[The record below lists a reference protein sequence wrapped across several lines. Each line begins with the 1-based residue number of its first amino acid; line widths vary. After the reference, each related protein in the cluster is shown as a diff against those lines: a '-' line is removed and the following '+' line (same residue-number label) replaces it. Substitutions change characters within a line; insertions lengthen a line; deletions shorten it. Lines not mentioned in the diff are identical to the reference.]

1 VSLDPILPFKIKY
14 QIVRV
19 WKGRVSLC
27 DIAKFFYSQILSGS
41 SEMIGPEHRKRIKK
55 SKLHCLTTRF
65 RWTALKK
72 IQLIQK
78 IIDRKSDSLMKT
90 TSFQENTHVVKEQLK
105 NDDFHKG
112 ITALKNAAK
121 SNPDSAQIHFE
132 LGNAYRLCGDFQN
145 AVESFRQ
152 AIKNKPDFFAAYFNM
167 AAALKILKRFD
178 EALDYLNKARMLK
191 PDFEGN
197 YLCLGNIYMLKNDL
211 GAAKDHFCSALR
223 IKPDLVEAHYHL
235 GMIMRRWG
243 LLDEAEICYKNAL
256 RFDPGNLSI
265 MLNYG
270 ECFLAMGEIALAIK
284 FFEEILKKD
293 PNNII
298 AIDNLLLC
306 LNYDPS
312 CSNEQLFFMHKNL
325 CGRYSSSEINITFK
339 RKTEKPLRIGYLSS
353 DFCKHPSAT
362 ILLPL
367 FRYHDREQFQVFAY
381 SQTIYDDQKT
391 TMLKELA
398 DQWRPVESLD
408 DRKVC
413 EMIRDDKIDILVD
426 CTGHMSGNRLGV
438 FALRAAP
445 IQISGIGYPNTTG
458 LQSMDYRISDDITD
472 PPDEKSCYT
481 EKLLRLSHG
490 FCCYEPISDL
500 PQIGKLP
507 CKDSGFITFG
517 STHTP
522 SRLNRQVIRLW
533 SDLLKAVPGSRLLIF
548 RNTLSNS
555 VIERLK
561 HWFAEFGVDVNRV
574 TFQNRVPE
582 QGYLQVYQW
591 IDVSLD
597 TFPWSGHV
605 TACESLQMGVPIIT
619 LKGNRFAGR
628 MVSSVLS
635 RVGLSEFIADTEED
649 YINITRELVSSTD
662 RLSEYR
668 ATLREQIFDS
678 SLCDCQGFVR
688 CLEESYRNV
697 MSV

>member
-1 VSLDPILPFKIKY
+1 M
-14 QIVRV
+14 
-19 WKGRVSLC
+19 
-27 DIAKFFYSQILSGS
+27 
-41 SEMIGPEHRKRIKK
+41 E
-55 SKLHCLTTRF
+55 
-65 RWTALKK
+65 
-72 IQLIQK
+72 
-78 IIDRKSDSLMKT
+78 T
-90 TSFQENTHVVKEQLK
+90 TSVQENSRAAKEPIK
-105 NDDFHKG
+105 NDDFQKV

-121 SNPDSAQIHFE
+121 SNPDPAQIYFE
-132 LGNAYRLCGDFQN
+132 LGNAYRIYGDFQN
-145 AVESFRQ
+145 AAESFTQ
-152 AIKNKPDFFAAYFNM
+152 AIKVKPDFFAAYFNK
-167 AAALKILKRFD
+167 ASALKNLRRFD
-178 EALDYLNKARMLK
+178 EALDCLNKAKMLK
-191 PDFEGN
+191 PNFEGN
-197 YLCLGNIYMLKNDL
+197 YLSLGNIYMLKKDL
-211 GAAKDHFCSALR
+211 KAAKDHFCAALR
-223 IKPDLVEAHYHL
+223 IKPDLAEAHYHL

-256 RFDPGNLSI
+256 RFDPGNISV

-270 ECFLAMGEIALAIK
+270 ECFLAMGEIASAIK

-293 PNNII
+293 PYNII

-306 LNYDPS
+306 INYDPA
-312 CSNEQLFFMHKNL
+312 CSNEQIFFMHRSL
-325 CGRYSSSEINITFK
+325 SQRYTSSEINVKFN
-339 RKTEKPLRIGYLSS
+339 RNTEKTLRIGYLSS

-367 FRYHDREQFQVFAY
+367 FKYHDREQFQVFAY

-391 TMLKELA
+391 AMFKELA
-398 DQWRPVESLD
+398 YRWRPVENLD
-408 DRKVC
+408 DHKVC
-413 EMIRDDKIDILVD
+413 ELIRNDKIDILVD

-481 EKLLRLSHG
+481 EKLIRLAHG
-490 FCCYEPISDL
+490 FCCYEPTSDL
-500 PQIGKLP
+500 PPIGPLP
-507 CKDSGFITFG
+507 CKDTGFITFG

-533 SDLLKAVPGSRLLIF
+533 SEILKAVPGSRLLIF
-548 RNTLSNS
+548 RNTLSNR
-555 VIERLK
+555 VIERLSG
-561 HWFAEFGVDVNRV
+561 WFTESGVDVSRV

-619 LKGNRFAGR
+619 LKGKRFAGR
-628 MVSSVLS
+628 MVSSVLF
-635 RVGLSEFIADTEED
+635 RVGLPEFIAETEDE
-649 YINITRELVSSTD
+649 YIRITRELVYSKD

-668 ATLREQIFDS
+668 ATLRKQVFDS
-678 SLCDCQGFVR
+678 RLCDCQGFVR
-688 CLEESYRNV
+688 CLEENYRRLV
-697 MSV
+697 LG